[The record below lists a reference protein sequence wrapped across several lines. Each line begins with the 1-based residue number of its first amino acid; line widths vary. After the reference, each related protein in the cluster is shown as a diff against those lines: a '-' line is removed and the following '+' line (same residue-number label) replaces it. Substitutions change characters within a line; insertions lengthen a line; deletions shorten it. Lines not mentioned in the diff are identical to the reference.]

1 MENRNS
7 SLLLSLIPRGPF
19 LVYDLSPYRKFD
31 LNGTRPECD
40 DSQNSLV
47 LFLLLVLQ
55 LELAYQ
61 QPTVS

>member
-7 SLLLSLIPRGPF
+7 SLLTSLTLRDPF

-31 LNGTRPECD
+31 LHGIRPEYD
-40 DSQNSLV
+40 GSQHSLV

-55 LELAYQ
+55 LE
-61 QPTVS
+61 